1 MNELIAG
8 RRIRRIDMQKYT
20 FFNSRKFF
28 ENIFRGVNCELRK
41 SFFRAFQDSSC
52 QRNDI
57 LIITH
62 K

>member
-28 ENIFRGVNCELRK
+28 EKYFSRCEL
-41 SFFRAFQDSSC
+41 
-52 QRNDI
+52 
-57 LIITH
+57 
-62 K
+62 